1 MNTDT
6 LMEDASRP
14 TRAMTLGGLE
24 RWGSVTTAAALMLY
38 GVSRR
43 SPAGIGLALAAT
55 PLAYRGLA
63 GRWPPQLQARLH
75 RESGDTRDALAGD
88 RGFLVHESVR
98 LERPVAEV
106 YSFWRRFEN
115 LPRFMDHL
123 HQVTETGDGRS
134 HWSARGPAGVL
145 VEWDAEIINEVEN
158 QVIGW
163 RSLPGGDVTV
173 AGSVNFDTVRAG
185 QSTQLTVRLRY
196 APPAGRVGAFV
207 SMLAGREPSQTIRE
221 DLRRLKQ
228 ILEAGELARATAPRG
243 GAAHLDKASRAAA
256 NAASQAESQTD
267 APGDIVLGESHELW
281 RMP

>member
-1 MNTDT
+1 MHTD
-6 LMEDASRP
+6 MWIEDAPRS
-14 TRAMTLGGLE
+14 TRAVTLGGLE

-38 GVSRR
+38 GVTRR

-63 GRWPPQLQARLH
+63 GRWPAPLTARH
-75 RESGDTRDALAGD
+75 REFEDTRAALAGD
-88 RGFLVHESVR
+88 RGFVVHESVR
-98 LERPVAEV
+98 LELPVAEV
-106 YSFWRRFEN
+106 YRFWRQLEN

-123 HQVTETGDGRS
+123 HQVTDTGSGRS
-134 HWSARGPAGVL
+134 HWIAKGPGGVL

-173 AGSVNFDTVRAG
+173 AGSVNFDSVRAG
-185 QSTQLTVRLRY
+185 RSTQVTVRLQY

-228 ILEAGELARATAPRG
+228 ILEAGELARATA
-243 GAAHLDKASRAAA
+243 SQSAAA
-256 NAASQAESQTD
+256 RPTSSSSQTNV
-267 APGDIVLGESHELW
+267 PRDIERGEQHELW
-281 RMP
+281 RIP

>member
-1 MNTDT
+1 MHTDM
-6 LMEDASRP
+6 LIEDAPSP
-14 TRAMTLGGLE
+14 TRAVTLGGLE

-43 SPAGIGLALAAT
+43 TPAGIGLALAAT

-63 GRWPPQLQARLH
+63 GRWPPPMTTRHPGPEATRAAL
-75 RESGDTRDALAGD
+75 SGG
-88 RGFLVHESVR
+88 RGLVVQESVR
-98 LERPVAEV
+98 LELPVAEV
-106 YSFWRRFEN
+106 YQFWRRLEN

-123 HQVTETGDGRS
+123 HQVTDTGNGRS
-134 HWSARGPAGVL
+134 HWMAKGPGGVL

-173 AGSVNFDTVRAG
+173 AGSVNFDSVRAG
-185 QSTQLTVRLRY
+185 RGTQLTVRLQY

-207 SMLAGREPSQTIRE
+207 SMLAGSEPSQTIRE

-228 ILEAGELARATAPRG
+228 ILEAGEVARATAPRG
-243 GAAHLDKASRAAA
+243 AASRAAA
-256 NAASQAESQTD
+256 SQGTASQGTASQAD
-267 APGDIVLGESHELW
+267 APRDVERGEQHELW

>member
-6 LMEDASRP
+6 LMEDTAMGDAPRP
-14 TRAMTLGGLE
+14 TRAVTLGSLE
-24 RWGSVTTAAALMLY
+24 RWGSVTTAAALMIY

-43 SPAGIGLALAAT
+43 TPTGIGIALAAT

-63 GRWPPQLQARLH
+63 GQWPTHLTSQSRAPRN
-75 RESGDTRDALAGD
+75 TRAELSGD
-88 RGFLVHESVR
+88 RGVVVHESVR

-106 YSFWRRFEN
+106 YNFWRRFEN
-115 LPRFMDHL
+115 LPRFMSYL
-123 HQVTETGDGRS
+123 HEVTETGPGRS
-134 HWSARGPAGVL
+134 HWVAKGPGGVL

-185 QSTQLTVRLRY
+185 RSTQLTVRLQY
-196 APPAGRVGAFV
+196 APPAGRLGSFV

-228 ILEAGELARATAPRG
+228 ILEAGEVALARPPRG
-243 GAAHLDKASRAAA
+243 AAVR
-256 NAASQAESQTD
+256 
-267 APGDIVLGESHELW
+267 GEQHELW
-281 RMP
+281 RIP

>member
-1 MNTDT
+1 MHTEV
-6 LMEDASRP
+6 LAGDAPRE
-14 TRAMTLGGLE
+14 TREITLGGLE

-63 GRWPPQLQARLH
+63 GRWPPQLTSRSHPESAARA
-75 RESGDTRDALAGD
+75 ALAGG
-88 RGFLVHESVR
+88 RGSVVHESVR
-98 LERPVAEV
+98 LELPVAEV
-106 YSFWRRFEN
+106 YSFWRRLEN
-115 LPRFMDHL
+115 LPRFMDYL
-123 HQVTETGDGRS
+123 HKVTETGDGRS
-134 HWSARGPAGVL
+134 HWVAKGPGGVL

-185 QSTQLTVRLRY
+185 RSTQVTVRLQY

-207 SMLAGREPSQTIRE
+207 SMLAGRDPSQTVRE

-228 ILEAGELARATAPRG
+228 ILEAGELAVATPPRGAAARPASHAGAAPHAGPRAVPEAGAPR
-243 GAAHLDKASRAAA
+243 
-256 NAASQAESQTD
+256 
-267 APGDIVLGESHELW
+267 DIARGESHELW

>member
-1 MNTDT
+1 M
-6 LMEDASRP
+6 
-14 TRAMTLGGLE
+14 RAVTLGGLE

-63 GRWPPQLQARLH
+63 GRWPAVLDSRLH
-75 RESGDTRDALAGD
+75 RDSGETNVALSGD
-88 RGFLVHESVR
+88 RGILVHESVR

-106 YSFWRRFEN
+106 YRFWRRFEN
-115 LPRFMDHL
+115 LPRFMAHL
-123 HQVTETGDGRS
+123 HQVTETGNGRS
-134 HWSARGPAGVL
+134 HWIAKGPGGVL

-163 RSLPGGDVTV
+163 RSLPRGDVIV

-185 QSTQLTVRLRY
+185 SSTQLTVRLRY
-196 APPAGRVGAFV
+196 EPPAGRVGSFV

-228 ILEAGELARATAPRG
+228 ILEAGEVARATAPRG
-243 GAAHLDKASRAAA
+243 ATPRAASTVA
-256 NAASQAESQTD
+256 STSASTAASQAGVQ
-267 APGDIVLGESHELW
+267 GDIERGEQHELW

>member
-6 LMEDASRP
+6 LIGDASRP

-63 GRWPPQLQARLH
+63 GRWPPPLNSRLH
-75 RESGDTRDALAGD
+75 RESGDTRAAFAGD
-88 RGFLVHESVR
+88 RGLLVHESVR

-123 HQVTETGDGRS
+123 HQVTETGNGRS
-134 HWSARGPAGVL
+134 HWIAKGPGGVL

-158 QVIGW
+158 RVIGW
-163 RSLPGGDVTV
+163 RSLPGGDVSV

-185 QSTQLTVRLRY
+185 RSTQLTVRLQY

-228 ILEAGELARATAPRG
+228 ILEAGEVARATAPRG
-243 GAAHLDKASRAAA
+243 AAA
-256 NAASQAESQTD
+256 RATSYATSHAD
-267 APGDIVLGESHELW
+267 APRDIEPGESHELW

>member
-6 LMEDASRP
+6 LIGDASSP
-14 TRAMTLGGLE
+14 TRAVTLGGLE

-38 GVSRR
+38 GVTRR

-63 GRWPPQLQARLH
+63 GRWPPPLHSRRH

-123 HQVTETGDGRS
+123 HQVTETGNGRS
-134 HWSARGPAGVL
+134 HWMAKGPGGVL

-185 QSTQLTVRLRY
+185 RSTQLTVRLQY

-228 ILEAGELARATAPRG
+228 ILEAGEVARATAPR
-243 GAAHLDKASRAAA
+243 AAA
-256 NAASQAESQTD
+256 ARTSSTGASQPEV
-267 APGDIVLGESHELW
+267 PRDIVRGETHELW
-281 RMP
+281 RVP

>member
-6 LMEDASRP
+6 LIGDNLIGDAPKP
-14 TRAMTLGGLE
+14 TRAATLGSLE

-43 SPAGIGLALAAT
+43 TPSGIGLALAAT

-63 GRWPPQLQARLH
+63 GRWPPPLTSQR
-75 RESGDTRDALAGD
+75 RGPSDTRAALAGD
-88 RGFLVHESVR
+88 RGFVVHESIR

-106 YSFWRRFEN
+106 YSFWRRLEN

-123 HQVTETGDGRS
+123 HQVTETGNGRS
-134 HWSARGPAGVL
+134 HWMAKGPGGVL

-185 QSTQLTVRLRY
+185 RSTQLTVRLQY
-196 APPAGRVGAFV
+196 APPAGRMGAFV

-228 ILEAGELARATAPRG
+228 ILEAGEVARATADGTRDGTADGDAGIPR
-243 GAAHLDKASRAAA
+243 DVER
-256 NAASQAESQTD
+256 
-267 APGDIVLGESHELW
+267 GEQHELW
-281 RMP
+281 RIP

>member
-1 MNTDT
+1 MHTD
-6 LMEDASRP
+6 MWIEDAPRS
-14 TRAMTLGGLE
+14 TRAVTLGGLE

-38 GVSRR
+38 GVTRR

-63 GRWPPQLQARLH
+63 GRWPPQLTGRH
-75 RESGDTRDALAGD
+75 RESEDTRAALAGD
-88 RGFLVHESVR
+88 RGFVVHESVR
-98 LERPVAEV
+98 LELPVAEV
-106 YSFWRRFEN
+106 YRFWRRLEN

-123 HQVTETGDGRS
+123 HQVIDTGNGRS
-134 HWSARGPAGVL
+134 HWSAKGPGGVL

-173 AGSVNFDTVRAG
+173 AGSVNFDSVRAG
-185 QSTQLTVRLRY
+185 RSTQVTVRLQY

-221 DLRRLKQ
+221 DLRHLKQ
-228 ILEAGELARATAPRG
+228 ILEAGEIARATAPRG
-243 GAAHLDKASRAAA
+243 AAA
-256 NAASQAESQTD
+256 RPASSSPRADVPS
-267 APGDIVLGESHELW
+267 DIERGEQHELW
-281 RMP
+281 RMQP